1 MCDEIPVYARPLGP
15 PAEGWLVDD
24 GIRYCDYPEIKDNF
38 IKFLD
43 NLYDSTTR
51 KCKGKLQDK
60 HLCQDDEGMQP
71 FLDCLNN
78 NAFSAV
84 ASSLPRLA
92 RYMSEEKCKKATEY
106 FTSAQLWETDFPYHL
121 QPCINQC
128 HEL

>member
-1 MCDEIPVYARPLGP
+1 MKCQPTLDLWGHRLKNGLLMMASAIATIPKSKTTLS
-15 PAEGWLVDD
+15 
-24 GIRYCDYPEIKDNF
+24 NF
-38 IKFLD
+38 
-43 NLYDSTTR
+43 STTSTILLQENE
-51 KCKGKLQDK
+51 GKLQDK